1 MSVFGQHWVPIDDTG
16 ISIELDTHI
25 DHFSGKD
32 PVLFHNREAEAEFN
46 ENVFL
51 LLTKLKQLYFGKA

>member
-1 MSVFGQHWVPIDDTG
+1 MTVFGQHWIPVGDDG
-16 ISIELDTHI
+16 LVIELDTHI

-46 ENVFL
+46 ENVLL
-51 LLTKLKQLYFGKA
+51 LLTKLKELYFGKK